1 MHEISKEILENYQVR
16 KTKKQKDAFINFLKS
31 KLNEEIKI
39 EEGGFLNSRNLIVG
53 DLEKSKYVLAAHY
66 DTAPVLPIPNF
77 LTPKSY
83 FFYFLYMLF
92 VIVLFTIVEVVL
104 QVFVFLFTE
113 SEWIHLIVY
122 FGTPLFFLGWI
133 FVGKA
138 NRHTANDNT
147 SGVITL
153 IEAMNNESIKEKACF
168 VFFDHEEVGLFG
180 SAYFNSKHKK
190 ELENKLL
197 FNFDCV
203 SDGDTIMM
211 ILSKT
216 ALKEQESIQK
226 AFIGNENKQFLITK
240 SSNTIYPSDQKNFKH
255 HVGVAAF
262 KKSKICG
269 YYMNRIHTKKDI
281 IFDEMN
287 IEMIIKGIENYV
299 SGE

>member
-1 MHEISKEILENYQVR
+1 MQEISKEILEKYQIR
-16 KTKKQKDAFINFLKS
+16 KTKKQKDAFIDFLKTEFN
-31 KLNEEIKI
+31 KEIKI

-53 DLEKSKYVLAAHY
+53 DLEKSDYVLAAHY

-92 VIVLFTIVEVVL
+92 IIVLFTSVEIVL
-104 QVFVFLFTE
+104 QVILFFFTE
-113 SEWIHLIVY
+113 NEWIHLIVY
-122 FGTPLFFLGWI
+122 FGIYLFFLGWI

-138 NRHTANDNT
+138 NKHTANDNT

-153 IEAMNNESIKEKACF
+153 IEAMHNESIKEKACF

-180 SAYFNSKHKK
+180 SAYFNKIHKK

-216 ALKEQESIQK
+216 ALKEQEKIQN
-226 AFIGNENKQFLITK
+226 AFVGNDKKSFLVTQSK
-240 SSNTIYPSDQKNFKH
+240 NTIYPSDQKNFKH

-269 YYMNRIHTKKDI
+269 YYMNRIHTNKDV

-287 IEMIIKGIENYV
+287 IDVIIKGLENYI

>member
-216 ALKEQESIQK
+216 ALKEEENIKK
-226 AFIGNENKQFLITK
+226 AFIGNEQKEFLITK

-262 KKSKICG
+262 KKNKIFG